1 MKIESIGIHE
11 VKLDLKDFFE
21 TSFARVT
28 YERFLLLQVTVDG
41 VTGWSECVA
50 SESPSYSSETVQTAL
65 HAIEDFIAPIVFGRD
80 YAHPDE
86 LLPSLHAIR
95 GHNMA
100 KAAVEMGFWE
110 AYARMRGES
119 LSKAL
124 GGTRTEIASGV
135 SIGIQD
141 SVDQLLSKIEGE
153 LADGYRR
160 IKIKIKPG
168 WDLDVVRQVRERFP
182 DILLMVDA
190 NSAYTLDDVKLFQ
203 EMDAYDLMMIEQ
215 PLDYHD
221 MWDHAALQK
230 HIKTPVCLDESVHS
244 LDDAR
249 RAIEMSATRIINV
262 KAGRVGGLS
271 SARNIQKLAAEHDIP
286 VWCGGMLESGS
297 DVRITST
304 SPRSRISRCLETSRT
319 PSAISSK
326 SSSSPR
332 FKSGATARFK
342 CPTALGSDTRCSRIG
357 SRNTASPIACSHR
370 RSSARYNAAR

>member
-28 YERFLLLQVTVDG
+28 YEHFLLLQVTVDE

-50 SESPSYSSETVQTAL
+50 SESPSYSSETVKTAL
-65 HAIEDFIAPIVFGRD
+65 HVLEDFIAPIVFGRD

-86 LLPSLHAIR
+86 VLPSLHVIR

-110 AYARMRGES
+110 AYARTRGES

-141 SVDQLLSKIEGE
+141 SVDQLLTKIEGE

-190 NSAYTLDDVKLFQ
+190 NSAYSLDDVKLFQ

-230 HIKTPVCLDESVHS
+230 QIKTPICLDESVHS

-271 SARNIQKLAAEHDIP
+271 SARDIQKLAGEHDIP
-286 VWCGGMLESGS
+286 VWCGGMLESGIGRAHNVHLSTLPNFALPGDVADSKRYFVEELIEPTVQVRS
-297 DVRITST
+297 DGTIEVPDGPGIGYTVLEDRIEKH
-304 SPRSRISRCLETSRT
+304 RISHRVLT
-319 PSAISSK
+319 PS
-326 SSSSPR
+326 
-332 FKSGATARFK
+332 
-342 CPTALGSDTRCSRIG
+342 
-357 SRNTASPIACSHR
+357 
-370 RSSARYNAAR
+370 